1 VTPSPLLLWL
11 FGAPALAAALA
22 YALGKRRPK
31 WAGVIAMAGATAT
44 LCLALAIARQV
55 LHGLRLTALDNQF
68 YADGLGAFVSVIVA
82 FVGLMATV
90 FAHPYLR
97 RLVALGELAVER
109 LPLYYS
115 LDLFFISTM
124 TAVAV
129 TNNIIMLYVLV
140 EATTLA
146 SALLVTY
153 NWTRESLEAGYKYL
167 LLCSVG
173 ITLGLLGCV
182 IFYSAAVPLVGGARA
197 MLITEIAQ
205 VAGQFP
211 PMVVLVAGVLV
222 IIGFGCKAGL
232 VPFHAW
238 LPDAHSQA
246 PSPVSALLSGV
257 TIKVAI
263 YAIARI
269 ATLVFPSQSALG
281 SFCVV
286 LGAVT
291 MLVGIIT
298 AFNQTDLKRMLAY
311 SSVSQMGYI
320 ILGLGL
326 GSYLGFYGAIFHLFN
341 HALNKAMLFLC
352 AGALL
357 YTGGTTDMRALGA
370 KKHSPLLAVC
380 FFIGAFGIGGMPP
393 LNAFWSKFAICVAAA
408 QAHAWWA
415 LGIALLTSLLTLA
428 VLVRAGSIIFLQ
440 QSHAEPVRE
449 EMMAAAPAVAAAAGA
464 GGAYAPMSSVGM
476 HVRSAEARASV
487 AAVVAEAAMAE
498 DSTPARA
505 GVAGSGRSASTTP
518 DTSLAE
524 KAIGGDGED
533 ERGGAP
539 ACPASMMAVIVI
551 MAALVIVSGLNPD
564 VLNRLL
570 DLSAR
575 ALLGPGAGR

>member
-1 VTPSPLLLWL
+1 LLWL
-11 FGAPALAAALA
+11 FGVPALAAALA
-22 YALGKRRPK
+22 YGLGKKRPE
-31 WAGVIAMAGATAT
+31 WAGIVAIAAATVT
-44 LCLALAIARQV
+44 FCLALAIAGQA
-55 LHGLRLTALDNQF
+55 LHGLHLTALDNQF
-68 YADGLGAFVSVIVA
+68 YADGLGALVSLLVS
-82 FVGLMATV
+82 FVGLMATL
-90 FAHPYLR
+90 FAYPYLR
-97 RLVALGELAVER
+97 REVALGELARER
-109 LPLYYS
+109 LPLYFV
-115 LDLFFISTM
+115 LDLVFISTM

-153 NWTRESLEAGYKYL
+153 NWRRESLEAGYKYL

-182 IFYSAAVPLVGGARA
+182 IFYSAAVPLVGGGRA
-197 MLITEIAQ
+197 MLITEIAR

-211 PMVVLVAGVLV
+211 PLVVLVAGVLV

-263 YAIARI
+263 YAIARL
-269 ATLVFPSQSALG
+269 ATIVFPGQSALG
-281 SFCVV
+281 DFCVI

-298 AFNQTDLKRMLAY
+298 AFYQTDLKRMLAY

-357 YTGGTTDMRALGA
+357 YSGGSTDMRELGA
-370 KKHSPLLAVC
+370 KKHSPVLAVC
-380 FFIGAFGIGGMPP
+380 FFIGALGISGMPP
-393 LNAFWSKFAICVAAA
+393 LNAFWSKFAIFVAAA

-428 VLVRAGSIIFLQ
+428 VLIRAGCIIFLQ
-440 QSHAEPVRE
+440 QNHGESAQRE
-449 EMMAAAPAVAAAAGA
+449 AAAEAELAAVSAHPATDSAAMYGGGRGALVTSGAAVATAPAEIGA
-464 GGAYAPMSSVGM
+464 QRENDFDPSPDEGN
-476 HVRSAEARASV
+476 HAS
-487 AAVVAEAAMAE
+487 
-498 DSTPARA
+498 
-505 GVAGSGRSASTTP
+505 
-518 DTSLAE
+518 
-524 KAIGGDGED
+524 
-533 ERGGAP
+533 P

-551 MAALVIVSGLNPD
+551 MAALVIISGLNLS
-564 VLNRLL
+564 VLNRLI

-575 ALLGPGAGR
+575 ALLGQMAGG